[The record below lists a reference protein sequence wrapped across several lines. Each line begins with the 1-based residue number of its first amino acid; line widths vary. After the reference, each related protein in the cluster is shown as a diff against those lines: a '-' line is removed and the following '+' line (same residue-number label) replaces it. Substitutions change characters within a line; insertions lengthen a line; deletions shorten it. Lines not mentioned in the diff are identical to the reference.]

1 VKTWLIR
8 IGIALTAAIALLAAL
23 TAIEYFGGTPMG
35 LFAGSRPE
43 GLGYV
48 DGHFK
53 PPTWKP
59 NCVSSTID
67 KTDRHYIEPI
77 SLGAGNWAKLVATVK
92 AQPRAAVVTE
102 KPDYL
107 YAEFTS
113 AGMGFVDDVEF
124 ALDAKSGVI
133 QVRSSSRLGI
143 SDRGV
148 NRARIEAIRAAF
160 SKP

>member
-1 VKTWLIR
+1 
-8 IGIALTAAIALLAAL
+8 
-23 TAIEYFGGTPMG
+23 MG

-43 GLGYV
+43 GLGFV

-53 PPTWKP
+53 PPSWKP
-59 NCVSSTID
+59 NCVSSTIE
-67 KTDRHYIEPI
+67 KSDRHYIEPI
-77 SLGAGNWAKLVATVK
+77 ALGAGNWAKLVATVK

-102 KPDYL
+102 NPDYL

-113 AGMGFVDDVEF
+113 AGMGYVDDVEF

-148 NRARIEAIRAAF
+148 NRARIEKIREDF
-160 SKP
+160 SRS